1 MSTIASVNRQILLKL
16 LIASVMMFGFGYA
29 LVPMYKALCEVTG
42 INVVTSKNDYG
53 IRAYSANKVGNT
65 QVDYSRKVTIEFDSN
80 SRGPFTFRPVKNF
93 LEVHPG
99 EMTEI
104 VYEVTNN
111 LSRPVDAQA
120 IPSYAPKSAMEF
132 FTKLECFCF
141 QQQTLAPHEMKK
153 MPVVFVI
160 DAGLPADVKTI
171 TLSYTFFELGIGQQP
186 AGSTTPKS
194 KSASWVRK
202 VHLRNLWSRS
212 CGPF

>member
-1 MSTIASVNRQILLKL
+1 MSSISSINRQILLKL

-80 SRGPFTFRPVKNF
+80 SRGPFTFRPVKNY

-111 LSRPVDAQA
+111 MNRSVDAQA
-120 IPSYAPKSAMEF
+120 IPSYAPKSAMEI

-153 MPVVFVI
+153 MPVMFVI

-171 TLSYTFFELGIGQQP
+171 TLSYTFFELGLGQQP

-194 KSASWVRK
+194 KSAS
-202 VHLRNLWSRS
+202 
-212 CGPF
+212 

>member
-1 MSTIASVNRQILLKL
+1 MSTTANLNRQILLKL
-16 LIASVMMFGFGYA
+16 SIASVMMFGFGYA

-53 IRAYSANKVGNT
+53 VRAYSANKVGNS
-65 QVDYSRKVTIEFDSN
+65 QIDYSRKITIEFDSN

-104 VYEVTNN
+104 IYEVTNN
-111 LSRPVDAQA
+111 MNRSVEAQA
-120 IPSYAPKSAMEF
+120 IPSYAPKSASEF

-141 QQQTLAPHEMKK
+141 QQQTLAAHEVKK
-153 MPVVFVI
+153 MPVFFVI

-171 TLSYTFFELGIGQQP
+171 TLSYTFFELGVGQQP
-186 AGSTTPKS
+186 AGSTTPKT
-194 KSASWVRK
+194 KVAS
-202 VHLRNLWSRS
+202 
-212 CGPF
+212 

>member
-1 MSTIASVNRQILLKL
+1 MVSAESLNRQVFIKL
-16 LIASVMMFGFGYA
+16 LIAAVMMFGFGYA

-53 IRAYSANKVGNT
+53 VRAFSPNRVGNS
-65 QVDYSRKVTIEFDSN
+65 QVDYSRTVTIEFDSN
-80 SRGPFTFRPVKNF
+80 SRGPFTFKPVKNF

-111 LSRPVDAQA
+111 LGRTVRAQA
-120 IPSYAPKSAMEF
+120 IPSYAPKSATEF

-141 QQQTLAPHEMKK
+141 QEQTLAANETKK

-160 DAGLPADVKTI
+160 DAGLPGDVKTI
-171 TLSYTFFELGIGQQP
+171 TLSYTFFEVGVGTPP
-186 AGSTTPKS
+186 APKS
-194 KSASWVRK
+194 KVVS
-202 VHLRNLWSRS
+202 
-212 CGPF
+212 

>member
-1 MSTIASVNRQILLKL
+1 MSSISSINRQILLKL

-53 IRAYSANKVGNT
+53 IRAYSANKVRNT

-80 SRGPFTFRPVKNF
+80 SRGPFTFRPVKNY

-111 LSRPVDAQA
+111 MNRSVDAQA

-153 MPVVFVI
+153 MPVMFVI

-171 TLSYTFFELGIGQQP
+171 TLSYTFFELGVGQQP

-194 KSASWVRK
+194 KSAS
-202 VHLRNLWSRS
+202 
-212 CGPF
+212 

>member
-1 MSTIASVNRQILLKL
+1 MERFGLIPFANMTATYSANRQILLKL

-53 IRAYSANKVGNT
+53 VRAFSSNNVGNT
-65 QVDYSRKVTIEFDSN
+65 QVNYARTVTIEFDSN
-80 SRGPFTFRPVKNF
+80 SRGPFTFKPVNNF
-93 LEVHPG
+93 LDVHPG

-111 LSRPVDAQA
+111 QNRPVRAQA
-120 IPSYAPKSAMEF
+120 IPSYAPKSATEF

-141 QQQTLAPHEMKK
+141 QEQTLAANETRK

-160 DAGLPADVKTI
+160 DAGLPDDVKTI
-171 TLSYTFFELGIGQQP
+171 TLSYTFFELGMGGTPP
-186 AGSTTPKS
+186 APKS
-194 KSASWVRK
+194 KVVS
-202 VHLRNLWSRS
+202 
-212 CGPF
+212 

>member
-1 MSTIASVNRQILLKL
+1 MSAIASLNRQILLKL

-80 SRGPFTFRPVKNF
+80 SRGPFTFRPVKNY

-111 LSRPVDAQA
+111 LNRPVEAQA
-120 IPSYAPKSAMEF
+120 IPSYAPRQAAAHF
-132 FTKLECFCF
+132 NKLECFCF
-141 QQQTLAPHEMKK
+141 NQYTLAPGEKK
-153 MPVVFVI
+153 QWPVVFVI
-160 DAGLPADVKTI
+160 DKKLSKDVNTI
-171 TLSYTFFELGIGQQP
+171 TLSYTFFEVGSGIPP
-186 AGSTTPKS
+186 APSAAGVLPS
-194 KSASWVRK
+194 KQV
-202 VHLRNLWSRS
+202 
-212 CGPF
+212 GT

>member
-1 MSTIASVNRQILLKL
+1 MSAIASINRQILLKL

-53 IRAYSANKVGNT
+53 IRAYSANRVGNT

-80 SRGPFTFRPVKNF
+80 SRGPFTFRPVKNY

-111 LSRPVDAQA
+111 MNRSVDAQA

-153 MPVVFVI
+153 MPVMFVI

-171 TLSYTFFELGIGQQP
+171 TLSYTFFELGVGQQP

-194 KSASWVRK
+194 KSAS
-202 VHLRNLWSRS
+202 
-212 CGPF
+212 

>member
-1 MSTIASVNRQILLKL
+1 MSATASINRQILLKL

-80 SRGPFTFRPVKNF
+80 SRGPFTFRPVKNY

-111 LSRPVDAQA
+111 LSRPVKAQA

-171 TLSYTFFELGIGQQP
+171 TLSYTFFELGVGQQP

-194 KSASWVRK
+194 KSTS
-202 VHLRNLWSRS
+202 
-212 CGPF
+212 

>member
-1 MSTIASVNRQILLKL
+1 MSAIASINRQILLKL

-42 INVVTSKNDYG
+42 INVVTNKNDYG
-53 IRAYSANKVGNT
+53 IRAYSPNKVGNT
-65 QVDYSRKVTIEFDSN
+65 QVDYSRVVTIEFDSN
-80 SRGPFTFRPVKNF
+80 SRGPFTFRPVKNY

-111 LSRPVDAQA
+111 MNRSVEAQA

-141 QQQTLAPHEMKK
+141 QQQTLAPHEVKK

-160 DAGLPADVKTI
+160 DAGLPSDVKTI
-171 TLSYTFFELGIGQQP
+171 TLSYTFFELGVGQQP

-194 KSASWVRK
+194 KSAT
-202 VHLRNLWSRS
+202 
-212 CGPF
+212 